1 MKVRRL
7 LSSVKIVYRRS
18 SALTKIVIAVTLVL
32 SLAAIWALNAATDKA
47 RRQTEALR
55 QEAILLEQ
63 EESRLDQYISELG
76 TVQGILRVA
85 QERLGLVPPD
95 SIIIQPE

>member
-32 SLAAIWALNAATDKA
+32 SLAAIWALNAATDNA